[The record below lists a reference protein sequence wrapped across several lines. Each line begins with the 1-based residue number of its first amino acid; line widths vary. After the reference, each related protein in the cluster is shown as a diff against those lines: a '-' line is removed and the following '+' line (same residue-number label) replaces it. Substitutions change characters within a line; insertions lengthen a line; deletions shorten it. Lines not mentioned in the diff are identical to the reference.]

1 MSIRRTMRQVRG
13 ILNPVREIGALVH
26 QYHAVFV
33 VDTTSTYAMR
43 PINIKEDN
51 IDFCM
56 ASAQKGLMAMTGVSF
71 VVGKR
76 SIIEQSKDYP
86 KRSYYCNLYLQYD
99 YFEKHGEM
107 HFTPP
112 VQTIYAM
119 RQALKEYFAEGEQEK
134 WKRHT
139 RVFVAL
145 HQGLEELG
153 FQDVIKREWQA
164 GLVITVK
171 YPDDPNWS
179 FSAIHDYCYERG
191 FTIYPGKINNTETFR
206 LCALGAV
213 DEADIQEFFKVFQ
226 AGLESMKVAVPVFYR
241 EEK

>member
-1 MSIRRTMRQVRG
+1 MPVRIMGYDAAEYNRQMKEHRQRVSVLWKQVESSGQYDTLAIPVTYAEYMSG
-13 ILNPVREIGALVH
+13 ILKTDRLHPVYTICLYSGTETWDGPRTLLDMMEFRA
-26 QYHAVFV
+26 
-33 VDTTSTYAMR
+33 
-43 PINIKEDN
+43 E
-51 IDFCM
+51 
-56 ASAQKGLMAMTGVSF
+56 
-71 VVGKR
+71 
-76 SIIEQSKDYP
+76 KDP
-86 KRSYYCNLYLQYD
+86 
-99 YFEKHGEM
+99 
-107 HFTPP
+107 
-112 VQTIYAM
+112 
-119 RQALKEYFAEGEQEK
+119 LKEYFAEGEQEK

>member
-1 MSIRRTMRQVRG
+1 MQRVSRKSGNVIPEFLWPYIR
-13 ILNPVREIGALVH
+13 
-26 QYHAVFV
+26 
-33 VDTTSTYAMR
+33 D
-43 PINIKEDN
+43 
-51 IDFCM
+51 
-56 ASAQKGLMAMTGVSF
+56 
-71 VVGKR
+71 
-76 SIIEQSKDYP
+76 
-86 KRSYYCNLYLQYD
+86 
-99 YFEKHGEM
+99 
-107 HFTPP
+107 
-112 VQTIYAM
+112 
-119 RQALKEYFAEGEQEK
+119 
-134 WKRHT
+134 WKSW
-139 RVFVAL
+139 
-145 HQGLEELG
+145 E

>member
-1 MSIRRTMRQVRG
+1 MRWFQSMS
-13 ILNPVREIGALVH
+13 
-26 QYHAVFV
+26 
-33 VDTTSTYAMR
+33 
-43 PINIKEDN
+43 KKDN

-71 VVGKR
+71 VIGKR

-112 VQTIYAM
+112 VQTVYAM
-119 RQALKEYFAEGEQEK
+119 KQAIAEYFAEGEQEK

-139 RVFVAL
+139 RVFEAL
-145 HQGLEELG
+145 HKGLAELG
-153 FQDVIKREWQA
+153 FKDIIKREWQT

-179 FSAIHDYCYERG
+179 FSAIHDYCHERG
-191 FTIYPGKINNTETFR
+191 FTIYPGKINSTETFR
-206 LCALGAV
+206 LCALGAI
-213 DEADIQEFFKVFQ
+213 DEADIVEFFKVFRE
-226 AGLESMKVAVPVFYR
+226 GLESWKVAIPVLYC
-241 EEK
+241 E